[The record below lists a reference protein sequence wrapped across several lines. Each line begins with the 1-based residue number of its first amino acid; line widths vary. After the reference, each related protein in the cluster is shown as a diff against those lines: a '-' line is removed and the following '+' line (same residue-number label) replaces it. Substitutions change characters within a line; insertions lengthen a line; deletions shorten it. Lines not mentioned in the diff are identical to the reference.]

1 MKTKIIMTVMMLFSA
16 AFIGCLGE
24 DESVSDS
31 SSDVIEKCQGDK
43 LVIAYDVKDDMT
55 ADSLDNPNRISE
67 YLCEKLGMDVS
78 IYDVGSTGIAME
90 ALRFGNA
97 DIAMNIDGGPAWV
110 GWNAYGLE
118 VMAADTKDDGR
129 AYYDAHAWVHADSE
143 MALAAKDN
151 DPTTD
156 PFALLQGKTSCHTGW
171 LKSAGMLMP
180 MGYLIGN
187 GYVNVVGDMNETETL
202 RGTINDFFDG
212 SKSNGNP
219 ASIPDSGALYSGYSG
234 ALECLS
240 SGYGDVAFAKDS
252 TVGSYCNN
260 EVATDN
266 EEWCLDVDNYYA
278 LPKFGSSPSHSVM
291 FNDDVL
297 DNDKEEK
304 IRNALVQME
313 NDSQGLKILQEVLG
327 TDSMVSTDANTHLGT
342 YGNAL
347 QNIPGI
353 SSKYGNAFVD
363 GAATAPIKSTIN
375 IAYYLAD
382 DSSANANAI
391 GMADRLASDLGVNV
405 NLYDVSSEGMIVQ
418 ALRFGQADIG
428 FMEGGPAW
436 IGWKEYDLS
445 VLAVETTTSSGDTYY
460 NASAWVLAN
469 STMAQYHL
477 DDDPTTDP
485 FSELAG
491 KTSCHTGWLKSA
503 GMLMPMGYLIGNGY
517 VNPVGDADDI
527 NSLRNTI
534 DAHFDGSTS
543 NGNAASIPES
553 GALYSGY
560 GGAIE
565 CLSSGYG
572 DVAFAKGDDFSTVD
586 KYCNNDNASDNEEWC
601 LPIGDYVQLPSWGQ
615 SPSHPV
621 MYNSE
626 KLDVHTRNAI
636 LNAMLSWNDEM
647 WVQDYAIGGQT
658 YTGCYNTVTHVVADI
673 PQVQCGG
680 EILSTV
686 TSKGYGLKAGNSQ
699 NHLGSY
705 SSLLAAIPG
714 LSEYFHGEKYGID
727 DAENSA

>member
-1 MKTKIIMTVMMLFSA
+1 MKTKIILTVMMLLSA
-16 AFIGCLGE
+16 AFIGCLG
-24 DESVSDS
+24 DEESGSDS
-31 SSDVIEKCQGDK
+31 SSDVIDVCQGDK

-55 ADSLDNPNRISE
+55 ADSLDNPNRIAE

-78 IYDVGSTGIAME
+78 IYDVGSAGIAME

-110 GWNAYGLE
+110 GWNAYALE

-202 RGTINDFFDG
+202 RGTINGFFDG

-252 TVGSYCNN
+252 TVGSYCGN

-266 EEWCLDVDNYYA
+266 EEWCLDVSNYYA

-297 DNDKEEK
+297 DDDKEVK
-304 IRNALVQME
+304 IRDALVQMKD
-313 NDSQGLKILQEVLG
+313 DSQGLKILQEVLG
-327 TDSMVSTDANTHLGT
+327 TDAMVSTDATTHLGT

-436 IGWKEYDLS
+436 IGWKEYGLS
-445 VLAVETTTSSGDTYY
+445 VLAVETTTSAGDTYY

-477 DDDPTTDP
+477 DNDPTTDP
-485 FSELAG
+485 FSELEG

-517 VNPVGDADDI
+517 VTPVGDADDI

-560 GGAIE
+560 SGAIE

-601 LPIGDYVQLPSWGQ
+601 LPIEDYVQLPSWGQ

-626 KLDVHTRNAI
+626 RLDVHTRNAI

-647 WVQDYAIGGQT
+647 WVEDYTIGGQT
-658 YTGCYNTVTHVVADI
+658 YTGCYNMVTHVVADI

-705 SSLLAAIPG
+705 SSLLSAIPG

-727 DAENSA
+727 EAESTV

>member
-1 MKTKIIMTVMMLFSA
+1 MKTKIILTVMMLFSA
-16 AFIGCLGE
+16 AFIGCLG
-24 DESVSDS
+24 DEESGSDS
-31 SSDVIEKCQGDK
+31 SSDVIDVCQGDK

-55 ADSLDNPNRISE
+55 ADSLDNPNRIAE

-78 IYDVGSTGIAME
+78 IYDVGSAGIAME

-110 GWNAYGLE
+110 GWNAYALE

-252 TVGSYCNN
+252 TVGSYCDN

-266 EEWCLDVDNYYA
+266 EEWCLDVSNYYA

-291 FNDDVL
+291 FNNDVL
-297 DNDKEEK
+297 DDDKEVK
-304 IRNALVQME
+304 IRDALVQMKD
-313 NDSQGLKILQEVLG
+313 DSQGLKILQEVLG
-327 TDSMVSTDANTHLGT
+327 TDAMVSTNATTHLGT

-436 IGWKEYDLS
+436 IGWKEYGLS
-445 VLAVETTTSSGDTYY
+445 VLAVETTTSAGDTYY

-477 DDDPTTDP
+477 DNDPTTDP
-485 FSELAG
+485 FSELEG

-517 VNPVGDADDI
+517 VTPVGDANDI

-560 GGAIE
+560 SGAIE

-601 LPIGDYVQLPSWGQ
+601 LPIEDYVQLPSWGQ

-626 KLDVHTRNAI
+626 RLDVHTRNAI

-647 WVQDYAIGGQT
+647 WVEDYTIGGQT
-658 YTGCYNTVTHVVADI
+658 YTGCYNMVTNVVADI

-705 SSLLAAIPG
+705 SSLLSAIPG

-727 DAENSA
+727 EAESTV

>member
-1 MKTKIIMTVMMLFSA
+1 MKTKIILTVMMLFSA
-16 AFIGCLGE
+16 AFIGCLG
-24 DESVSDS
+24 DEESGSDS
-31 SSDVIEKCQGDK
+31 SSDVIDVCQGDK

-55 ADSLDNPNRISE
+55 ADSLDNPNRIAE

-78 IYDVGSTGIAME
+78 IYDVGSAGIAME

-110 GWNAYGLE
+110 GWNAYALE

-252 TVGSYCNN
+252 TVGSYCDN

-266 EEWCLDVDNYYA
+266 EEWCLDVSNYYA

-291 FNDDVL
+291 FNNDVL
-297 DNDKEEK
+297 DDDKEVK
-304 IRNALVQME
+304 IRDALVQMKD
-313 NDSQGLKILQEVLG
+313 DSQGLKILQEVLG
-327 TDSMVSTDANTHLGT
+327 TDAMVSTDATTHLGT

-436 IGWKEYDLS
+436 IGWKEYGLS
-445 VLAVETTTSSGDTYY
+445 VLAVETTTSAGDTYY

-477 DDDPTTDP
+477 DNDPTTDP
-485 FSELAG
+485 FSELEG

-517 VNPVGDADDI
+517 VTPVGDANDI

-560 GGAIE
+560 SGAIE

-601 LPIGDYVQLPSWGQ
+601 LPIEDYVQLPSWGQ

-626 KLDVHTRNAI
+626 RLDVHTRNAI

-647 WVQDYAIGGQT
+647 WVEDYTIGGQT
-658 YTGCYNTVTHVVADI
+658 YTGCYNMVTNVVADI

-705 SSLLAAIPG
+705 SSLLSAIPG

-727 DAENSA
+727 EAESTV

>member
-1 MKTKIIMTVMMLFSA
+1 MKTKIILTVMMLFSA
-16 AFIGCLGE
+16 AFIGCLG
-24 DESVSDS
+24 DEEGGSDS
-31 SSDVIEKCQGDK
+31 SSDVIDICQGDK

-55 ADSLDNPNRISE
+55 ADSLDNPNRIAE

-78 IYDVGSTGIAME
+78 IYDVGSAGIAME

-110 GWNAYGLE
+110 GWNAYALE

-156 PFALLQGKTSCHTGW
+156 PFALLQGKTSCHTGS

-187 GYVNVVGDMNETETL
+187 GYVNVAGDMNETETL
-202 RGTINDFFDG
+202 RGTINNFFDG

-252 TVGSYCNN
+252 TVGSYCSN

-266 EEWCLDVDNYYA
+266 EEWCLDVSNYYA

-297 DNDKEEK
+297 DDDKEVK
-304 IRNALVQME
+304 IRNALVQMKD
-313 NDSQGLKILQEVLG
+313 DSQGLKILQEVLG
-327 TDSMVSTDANTHLGT
+327 TDAMVSTNATTHLGT

-436 IGWKEYDLS
+436 IGWKEYGLS
-445 VLAVETTTSSGDTYY
+445 VLAVETTTSAGDTYY

-477 DDDPTTDP
+477 DNDPTTDP
-485 FSELAG
+485 FSELEG

-517 VNPVGDADDI
+517 VTPVGDADDI

-534 DAHFDGSTS
+534 DSHFDGSTS

-560 GGAIE
+560 SGAIE

-601 LPIGDYVQLPSWGQ
+601 LPIEDYVQLPSWGQ

-626 KLDVHTRNAI
+626 RLDVHTRNAI

-647 WVQDYAIGGQT
+647 WVEDYTIGGQT
-658 YTGCYNTVTHVVADI
+658 YTGCHNTVTNAVADI

-705 SSLLAAIPG
+705 SSLLSAIPG

-727 DAENSA
+727 EAESTV